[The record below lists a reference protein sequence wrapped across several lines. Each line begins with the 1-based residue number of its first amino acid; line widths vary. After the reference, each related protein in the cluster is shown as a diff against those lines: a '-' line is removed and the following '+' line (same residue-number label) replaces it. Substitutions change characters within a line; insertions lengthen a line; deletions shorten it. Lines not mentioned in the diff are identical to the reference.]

1 MQEAQAV
8 ASNVYNQLLTGMSNV
23 RTQLE
28 ALQVAMQS
36 AASNAQAAGED
47 QAGIIDAVN
56 SAAQAF
62 ASGSGF
68 TLSEVLDNYLNG
80 EQITPRKIR
89 YMLPILVEFR
99 RQ

>member
-1 MQEAQAV
+1 MDGYYDVNSDPVGIATGEVVDGVQEAQAV

-62 ASGSGF
+62 CIRLWVHFKRGF
-68 TLSEVLDNYLNG
+68 
-80 EQITPRKIR
+80 R
-89 YMLPILVEFR
+89 
-99 RQ
+99 